1 MIFNNLEIKTEKGYI
16 TIIIIME
23 GLLNQSNNNKK
34 YEFNNQIKNDDD
46 LCRIPIN
53 GENQVNTKQEK

>member
-1 MIFNNLEIKTEKGYI
+1 
-16 TIIIIME
+16 ME